1 MLKHL
6 SIQNFALIDQLSID
20 FKKGFSVITGET
32 GSGKSIMLGA
42 LGLII
47 GERADLQSLKDKSKK
62 CIIEG
67 TFHISSESLATFF
80 DNNDLDFETETI
92 IRREITPSGKSRAF
106 VNDTPVKLTVL
117 KELGKH
123 LIDIHSQHQTRLINQ
138 SNFQY
143 HVLDTVGDTQN
154 TLLSYQKEYDRYI
167 HLVKELEHLN
177 ELQSKAVQEQDF
189 IRFQIE
195 ELSKIDLDTNK
206 QEVEEEYNLLANAED
221 VIRLTNE
228 TENIINNEVS
238 GIINGLQQLEYIIS
252 KLEKIDSSYQPFA
265 ERVQSSIVE
274 IQDINF
280 ELNNKISSLEMDE
293 KRLQELDE
301 LLGEINHLEKKY
313 NVLSIEELK
322 ATKEQLIQQENT
334 FNSLEDSISKLEKE
348 IAEQINTVKTKG
360 KKLSEERKKSA
371 KILEKKIPTF
381 LKDLAMPNAQLKVAF
396 SPLPSFNRNGLEAVA
411 FLIKTNKGTDF
422 SPLNKIASGGELS
435 RIMLT
440 IKAILAEKENLATL
454 IFDEIDTGVSGEVAN
469 KMGEIMKKMGNTIQ
483 LISITHLPQIAGK
496 GTTHYKVY
504 KKDTNNETNTH
515 IETLS
520 DEQRIREVATM
531 LSGTPPSNAAINNA
545 KELLEI

>member
-6 SIQNFALIDQLSID
+6 SIQNFALIDQLNID

-67 TFHISSESLATFF
+67 TFYLSSDKLVTFF
-80 DNNDLDFETETI
+80 EENDLDFETETI
-92 IRREITPSGKSRAF
+92 IRREITPAGKSRAF
-106 VNDTPVKLTVL
+106 VNDTPVKLTLL

-138 SNFQY
+138 SDFQY
-143 HVLDTVGDTQN
+143 HVLDTVGETQT

-167 HLVKELEHLN
+167 HLVKELESLN
-177 ELQSKAVQEQDF
+177 DLQRKAVQEQDF

-238 GIINGLQQLEYIIS
+238 GVINGLQQLEYTIG
-252 KLEKIDSSYQPFA
+252 KLEKIDSSYQPLA

-274 IQDINF
+274 IQDLNF

-293 KRLQELDE
+293 HRLQELDD

-322 ATKEQLIQQENT
+322 ATKEKLIQQENT

-348 IAEQINTVKTKG
+348 IAQQIKTVNSKG

-371 KILEKKIPTF
+371 KLLEEKIPQY
-381 LKDLAMPNAQLKVAF
+381 LKDLAMPNAKLKVQF
-396 SPLPSFNRNGLEAVA
+396 SPLPSFNRNGLDAVS

-531 LSGTPPSNAAINNA
+531 LSGTPPSKAAINNA
-545 KELLEI
+545 KELLEF